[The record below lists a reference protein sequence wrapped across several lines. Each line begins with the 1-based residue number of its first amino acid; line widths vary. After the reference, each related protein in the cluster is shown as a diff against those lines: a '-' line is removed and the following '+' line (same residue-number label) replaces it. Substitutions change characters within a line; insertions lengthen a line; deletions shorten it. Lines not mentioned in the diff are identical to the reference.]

1 MNLTFSVCDIGN
13 RYIRIQDIT
22 QQDDEYVP
30 EDLQSN
36 DYSIKRYFNYKYSE
50 TCTINILYYNSTIN
64 PGISNIVYTTHE
76 SYLDEAEIYI
86 NKDGHYTVHH
96 MVLPTIE
103 WLNSVLADPEFD
115 LSIYEYIYV
124 TDGQKAYK
132 YQNGELQQI
141 EELELIEI
149 NTYHTTLSRCEKQ
162 FFHIYDLY
170 KCFIQLSNAIFNTKF
185 IKCPEK
191 SVDTYY
197 RDFVWSAINVMKLY
211 IEKGQYE
218 SAQLLLE
225 KLDSCNGICKTKINN
240 ETTSS
245 CGCS

>member
-1 MNLTFSVCDIGN
+1 
-13 RYIRIQDIT
+13 
-22 QQDDEYVP
+22 
-30 EDLQSN
+30 
-36 DYSIKRYFNYKYSE
+36 
-50 TCTINILYYNSTIN
+50 
-64 PGISNIVYTTHE
+64 
-76 SYLDEAEIYI
+76 
-86 NKDGHYTVHH
+86 
-96 MVLPTIE
+96 MVLPTVE
-103 WLNSVLADPEFD
+103 WLKSVLADPEFD
-115 LSIYEYIYV
+115 LGVYEHIYV
-124 TDGQKAYK
+124 TDGEKTYK
-132 YQNGELQQI
+132 YRNGELQQI

-149 NTYHTTLSRCEKQ
+149 NPYHTTLSRCEKQ

-211 IEKGQYE
+211 IEKDQYE

-240 ETTSS
+240 GTTSS

>member
-1 MNLTFSVCDIGN
+1 M
-13 RYIRIQDIT
+13 
-22 QQDDEYVP
+22 
-30 EDLQSN
+30 
-36 DYSIKRYFNYKYSE
+36 
-50 TCTINILYYNSTIN
+50 LY
-64 PGISNIVYTTHE
+64 
-76 SYLDEAEIYI
+76 
-86 NKDGHYTVHH
+86 
-96 MVLPTIE
+96 
-103 WLNSVLADPEFD
+103 
-115 LSIYEYIYV
+115 IYEYIYV
-124 TDGQKAYK
+124 TDGQKTYK

-149 NTYHTTLSRCEKQ
+149 NPYHTTLSRCEKQ

-211 IEKGQYE
+211 IEKDQYE

-240 ETTSS
+240 GTTSS

>member
-13 RYIRIQDIT
+13 RCVRIQDIT
-22 QQDDEYVP
+22 QQDNEYVP
-30 EDLQSN
+30 EDLQN
-36 DYSIKRYFNYKYSE
+36 VIRYFNYKYSE
-50 TCTINILYYNSTIN
+50 TCTINILYYNSTVN

-103 WLNSVLADPEFD
+103 WLNSVLADPKFD
-115 LSIYEYIYV
+115 LSVYEYIYV
-124 TDGQKAYK
+124 TDGQKTYK

-149 NTYHTTLSRCEKQ
+149 NPYHTTLSRCEKQ
-162 FFHIYDLY
+162 FFHIYDLHD
-170 KCFIQLSNAIFNTKF
+170 CFIQLSNAVFNTKF
-185 IKCPEK
+185 IKCPDK
-191 SVDTYY
+191 TDTYY

-211 IEKGQYE
+211 IEKDQYE

-240 ETTSS
+240 GTTSS